1 MIYLILINENKKIY
15 SISAMRY
22 ESICFLIHPTG
33 YALLLLIS
41 YTLGHLDKSH
51 CHQCFC
57 IQMLI
62 SAKCILWH
70 NEQDIELV
78 VVNDFLYKLFL
89 GEDFFLMG
97 FCKALSCCCCD
108 INSAVMNIWKSWKT
122 KQTKNLAKILID
134 LHVY

>member
-1 MIYLILINENKKIY
+1 MRIRKYQYISHEIWKYLLFDSSHWLCSTSLN
-15 SISAMRY
+15 
-22 ESICFLIHPTG
+22 L
-33 YALLLLIS
+33 S

-122 KQTKNLAKILID
+122 KQTKNLAKSWLIYMFIK
-134 LHVY
+134 L